1 MITSKP
7 DKRNGCVLKNKFDYL
22 EKIGGDSSNFKP
34 YGQAKE
40 LDIIN
45 KVKSEIINFLKQLYF
60 KNGFSENAFNS
71 IKPVGSEPHVYIGY
85 KKLIRESSI

>member
-22 EKIGGDSSNFKP
+22 EKIGGDSLNFKLW
-34 YGQAKE
+34 GQAKE

-45 KVKSEIINFLKQLYF
+45 KVESEIIKFLKQLYF
-60 KNGFSENAFNS
+60 KNGFSKNDFNL
-71 IKPVGSEPHVYIGY
+71 IKPVGSDPHVYIGY
-85 KKLIRESSI
+85 KKFIRKNSI